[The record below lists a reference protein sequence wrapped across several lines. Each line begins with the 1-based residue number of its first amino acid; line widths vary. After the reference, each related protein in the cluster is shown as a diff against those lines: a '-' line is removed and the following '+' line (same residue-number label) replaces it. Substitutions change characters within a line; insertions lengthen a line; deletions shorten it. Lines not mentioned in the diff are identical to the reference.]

1 MSKRRAHRTNHP
13 HGHLRSR
20 PLLDGPPP
28 LGLDP
33 SFQTILSQIDE
44 RNFAWSN
51 LAENVLPI
59 FERARPF
66 SHEAVP
72 PIHAVVPPGVT
83 VGFGVDVG
91 PAFLRIAVGHLAA
104 WPVDLAGLAAQAVKN
119 LERRTRR
126 ARPTDVV
133 RETLGGVPALV
144 FQSQEGWASTT
155 VLVPGAM
162 DRLFGQRPALFV
174 APARDLLIGLP
185 PDVDL
190 EFATWLTEW
199 LEATNADGLHLEAF
213 EWRDGTVSCRPLRRD
228 AIAV

>member
-1 MSKRRAHRTNHP
+1 M
-13 HGHLRSR
+13 
-20 PLLDGPPP
+20 
-28 LGLDP
+28 
-33 SFQTILSQIDE
+33 
-44 RNFAWSN
+44 
-51 LAENVLPI
+51 PI

-72 PIHAVVPPGVT
+72 PVHAVVPPGVT

-91 PAFLRIAVGHLAA
+91 PAFLRIAVGHLAT
-104 WPVDLAGLAAQAVKN
+104 WPVDLASLASQSIEN
-119 LERRTRR
+119 LGRRARR
-126 ARPTDVV
+126 ARPRDVV
-133 RETLGGVPALV
+133 HDTVGGVPALV
-144 FQSQEGWASTT
+144 FQSLEGWASTT
-155 VLVPGAM
+155 VLVPDAM

-174 APARDLLIGLP
+174 APSRDLLIGLP

-199 LEATNADGLHLEAF
+199 LEATNSDGLRLEAF